1 MTERTEEMFSDSDL
15 RELVRSVETD
25 DYKRVDPPQQ
35 VWLNVLAA
43 GQDTHVDVGA
53 AGRQRQFGHTAIL
66 RVAAVVALIV
76 GLGAVVLG
84 VLDSRVDASTTIATA
99 AMDDAGL
106 PVGTDSRAWATIV
119 CDGDECRVD
128 VEFTTLP
135 DPGDEALELW
145 VIDADVDDM
154 FSLGEVTGTGSFELP
169 AGVTHVGFPVVD
181 ISVEPRDGD
190 VTHSGRSVLRG
201 VFQDRV

>member
-15 RELVRSVETD
+15 KELVRSVETD
-25 DYKRVDPPQQ
+25 DYKRVDPPPQ
-35 VWLNVLAA
+35 VWLNVFAA
-43 GQDTHVDVGA
+43 GQETHADVGA
-53 AGRQRQFGHTAIL
+53 AGRRQFAHPAIL

-84 VLDSRVDASTTIATA
+84 MLDSRVDATTTIATA
-99 AMDDAGL
+99 GMDDQGL
-106 PVGTDSRAWATIV
+106 PMGTDSRAWATIV
-119 CDGDECRVD
+119 CDGDDCRVD

-145 VIDADVDDM
+145 VIDANVAEM

-181 ISVEPRDGD
+181 ISIEPRDGD
-190 VTHSGRSVLRG
+190 VTHSGKSVLRG
-201 VFQDRV
+201 IFKARV